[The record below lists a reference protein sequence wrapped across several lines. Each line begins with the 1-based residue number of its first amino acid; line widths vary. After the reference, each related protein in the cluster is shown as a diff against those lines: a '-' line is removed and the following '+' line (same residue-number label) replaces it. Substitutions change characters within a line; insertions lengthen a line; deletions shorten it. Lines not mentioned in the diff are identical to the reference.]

1 MNLAMSLCCGAHK
14 YLGDRLHS
22 TVACAEHR
30 VSAWELCQ
38 SHEVGIF
45 IFFLSF
51 FQNWQSHEV
60 GIFISF
66 LFSKRVEQQ
75 TNRAGFTVDWW
86 VELCGGCLTGDCVS
100 LARFQQRP
108 NN

>member
-1 MNLAMSLCCGAHK
+1 MSLCCGAHK

-45 IFFLSF
+45 MCFFS
-51 FQNWQSHEV
+51 
-60 GIFISF
+60 
-66 LFSKRVEQQ
+66 FSKLVEQQ

>member
-1 MNLAMSLCCGAHK
+1 MSLCCEAHK

-45 IFFLSF
+45 I
-51 FQNWQSHEV
+51 
-60 GIFISF
+60 SF
-66 LFSKRVEQQ
+66 LFSKLVEQQ
-75 TNRAGFTVDWW
+75 TNRAGLTVDWW
-86 VELCGGCLTGDCVS
+86 AELCGGCLTGDCVS

>member
-22 TVACAEHR
+22 TEACAEHR

-45 IFFLSF
+45 I
-51 FQNWQSHEV
+51 
-60 GIFISF
+60 SF
-66 LFSKRVEQQ
+66 LFFSKLVGQQ

-86 VELCGGCLTGDCVS
+86 V
-100 LARFQQRP
+100 
-108 NN
+108 